1 MALTVNTNLSGLT
14 AQNALIRSKNE
25 MDEAMERLA
34 TGMRINSGGDDASGL
49 SISTRME
56 SQIRALEVGVK
67 NAADGI
73 SLVQTA
79 EGALN
84 EITHMLQRMRELAVQ
99 ASSGIPNAQDREALD
114 AEVQALKEE
123 IDRIAEN
130 TIFNDNI
137 LFDGSFRTVVQTG
150 PRVHEFVDVTIPNLT
165 TEALGSLTDSASS
178 RAVTNAI
185 FDGQVAQPTT
195 SQLTFDGDDTYRFA
209 LTAEFPDAPGG
220 TVRSYTYNISGVV
233 ASGSAVD
240 IAKDINEQLRSIP
253 VMVTTA
259 GTSSTATTTAIATAA
274 DAIQVTLK
282 GNAITLKNM
291 YGGDIKIDAGQ
302 LDASSGTISNTG
314 VNQMADASS
323 RIRFTSVD
331 GGTSSTNVVLG
342 SDPFAKTAL
351 TNIGGSGT
359 SVTTSTGTE
368 ASSLKFQFVD
378 TSLATQSTVT
388 NISAGDTIALTIVDE
403 LGGETLVFT
412 DQVSDLSGTSGIV
425 TALNNA
431 LVAAGADGT
440 YQVTA
445 DASNAGG
452 FVITRD
458 DGIDFTIKLG
468 GQDASGNAL
477 NSSFANTDGNI
488 SGSLGLRVTPTD
500 LSTTGAAFTTA
511 DSDITIRFADTT
523 AGSFG
528 ASPIL
533 GQSDGF
539 TVRLTDVSD
548 GQVHNLSVTGLISG
562 SASSVAAA
570 LNNAIAN
577 AGISDQYEVSAETGD
592 FASTGI
598 TITHK
603 LGDSFKLEFTDITG
617 ISNSGTINIH
627 EKLDDLTFGTT
638 VDDALYSTNG
648 IIDGSPTTTI
658 TPSESVMY
666 LDPLGHDTYKF
677 KFASDAAGTTKTS
690 EITVRY
696 DGTADSLEKF
706 ASYVDTYIDTLLP
719 PSASGITYDFDVTV
733 EGGRVKITEN
743 NGNGFTITDFKSDGA
758 GKVVASVP
766 NGQGA
771 NGVNAVVLDDT
782 VFETSG
788 ITTTITDANGAEVGL
803 VDPTE
808 ILLDFNG
815 NDTYAFRI
823 SDGSAT
829 AVVNEFRYTGGD
841 TSGSQ
846 GEVVSAINVA
856 LKSAGLDGVM
866 KAEQVAN
873 TDQVKLTHV
882 LGNRVTIEGFDSIDS
897 GTILVQG
904 TSGASG
910 VATYLDDDTGAT
922 GKVVKNISI
931 GTTSGAQDALDVI
944 SRALEDINMQ
954 RAEFGAIENRLEYTI
969 NNLSNIAT
977 NTAAAKSRIEDADYA
992 KESAKLAKTQV
1003 LQQAGT
1009 AILAQANMTSQQV
1022 LKLLNG

>member
-1 MALTVNTNLSGLT
+1 MALTVNTNISGLT

-56 SQIRALEVGVK
+56 SQIRAIEASVK

-99 ASSGIPNAQDREALD
+99 ASSGIPNAQDRLALD
-114 AEVQALKEE
+114 AEVQSLKEE
-123 IDRIAEN
+123 IDRIAGN

-165 TEALGSLTDSASS
+165 TDALGSLTKTATT

-185 FDGQVAQPTT
+185 FDGKIAQPTVT
-195 SQLTFDGDDTYRFA
+195 QLTFDGSDTYRFA
-209 LTAEFPDAPGG
+209 LTVEIPKEPGG
-220 TVRSYTYNISGVV
+220 DVYEYTYNISGVV

-253 VMVTTA
+253 LK
-259 GTSSTATTTAIATAA
+259 SSEVAVGTATTSPVATAA
-274 DAIQVTLK
+274 DAIRVTLQ
-282 GNAITLKNM
+282 GNAITLQNM
-291 YGGDIKIDAGQ
+291 YGGDIRVDAGQ
-302 LDASSGTISNTG
+302 FDKATGQVDNTG

-323 RIRFTSVD
+323 RIRFTSVK
-331 GGTSSTNVVLG
+331 GGESSTNVVLG
-342 SDPFAKTAL
+342 SDPFAKTTL

-359 SVTTSTGTE
+359 SVTSAEDTTPS
-368 ASSLKFQFVD
+368 ALKFQFVN
-378 TSLATQSTVT
+378 QSASTHSVVAA
-388 NISAGDTIALTIVDE
+388 ISSGDTVALTLVDE
-403 LGGETLVFT
+403 LGGETLIFT
-412 DQVSDLSGTSGIV
+412 DQVNGLSGTAGIV
-425 TALNNA
+425 SALNNA
-431 LVAAGADGT
+431 LIASGADQT
-440 YQVTA
+440 YAITA
-445 DASNAGG
+445 DASNPGG
-452 FVITRD
+452 FVITRE
-458 DGIDFTIKLG
+458 DGIDFTLKLG
-468 GQDASGNAL
+468 GSDGQGNAL
-477 NSSFANTDGNI
+477 TSSFANTNSEI
-488 SGSLGLRVTPTD
+488 SGSLGLRLTPVD
-500 LSTTGAAFTTA
+500 LATTGVSFKTA
-511 DSDITIRFADTT
+511 DDDITIRFASDA

-528 ASPIL
+528 ASPVL

-539 TVRLTDVSD
+539 SIRLTDTSD
-548 GQVHNLSVTGLISG
+548 GQVHNLTIAGLVNG
-562 SASSVAAA
+562 SASTVAAA
-570 LNNAIAN
+570 LTTAIQN
-577 AGISDQYEVSAETGD
+577 AGISDQYQVVAEAGD
-592 FASTGI
+592 FASSGI

-603 LGDSFKLEFTDITG
+603 LGDSFKLEFTDLTG
-617 ISNSGTINIH
+617 VSNASTLVIH
-627 EKLDDLTFGTT
+627 EKLDDLNFDAT
-638 VDDALYSTNG
+638 VDEALFSTNG
-648 IIDGSPTTTI
+648 VVDGSPTTVV
-658 TPSESVMY
+658 TPQASVMF

-696 DGTADSLEKF
+696 DGSASSLDKF
-706 ASYVDTYIDTLLP
+706 ASYVNTYINTLQAP
-719 PSASGITYDFDVTV
+719 ANSGVTYDFDVAV
-733 EGGRVKITEN
+733 EGGRIKITEN
-743 NGNGFTITDFKSDGA
+743 NGNGFTITDFVSDGA

-782 VFETSG
+782 VFET
-788 ITTTITDANGAEVGL
+788 TAVTKTITDAQGADVGL

-808 ILLDFNG
+808 ITLDFNG

-829 AVVNEFRYTGGD
+829 AVINPFKYTGGD
-841 TSGSQ
+841 VPNSQ
-846 GEVVSAINVA
+846 GEIVSAINVA
-856 LKSAGLDGVM
+856 LKTAGLDGVM

-873 TDQVKLTHV
+873 SDKVKITHV
-882 LGNRVTIEGFDSIDS
+882 LGNRVTIEGFDSLDA
-897 GTILVQG
+897 GTILVEG
-904 TSGASG
+904 TSGATG

-922 GKVVKNISI
+922 GKVIANVSI
-931 GTTSGAQDALDVI
+931 DTASDAQDALDVI

-954 RAEFGAIENRLEYTI
+954 RAQFGAIENRLEYTI
-969 NNLSNIAT
+969 NNLSNIAM

-1022 LKLLNG
+1022 LQLLNG

>member
-165 TEALGSLTDSASS
+165 TEALGSLTDTASS
-178 RAVTNAI
+178 RAVTDAM

-195 SQLTFDGDDTYRFA
+195 SQLTFDGSDTYRFA
-209 LTAEFPDAPGG
+209 LTFEIPDEPGG
-220 TVRSYTYNISGVV
+220 TVREYTYNISGVV
-233 ASGSAVD
+233 ENGSAKD
-240 IAKDINEQLRSIP
+240 ILKDINEQLRSIP
-253 VMVTTA
+253 VLSSNN
-259 GTSSTATTTAIATAA
+259 GTSNSSVIATAA
-274 DAIQVTLK
+274 DAIELTLQ
-282 GNAITLKNM
+282 GNAITIQNM

-302 LDASSGTISNTG
+302 LDPITGLMSNTG

-323 RIRFTSVD
+323 RIRFTSVK
-331 GGTSSTNVVLG
+331 GGENSTNVVLG
-342 SDPFAKTAL
+342 SDPFAKTSL
-351 TNIGGSGT
+351 TNIGGNGT
-359 SVTTSTGTE
+359 SVSSANGTE
-368 ASSLKFQFVD
+368 DATLKFQFVN
-378 TSLATQSTVT
+378 TGVATQTAVST
-388 NISAGDTIALTIVDE
+388 ISTGDTIALTLVDE
-403 LGGETLVFT
+403 LGGEVLIFT
-412 DQVSDLSGTSGIV
+412 DQVSGLSGSTAIS

-431 LVAAGADGT
+431 LVSAGADST
-440 YQVTA
+440 YSVSA
-445 DASNAGG
+445 DASVANG

-458 DGIDFTIKLG
+458 DGIDFTLKLG
-468 GQDASGNAL
+468 GTDAQGNAL
-477 NSSFANTDGNI
+477 VSSFTNTNSDI
-488 SGSLGLRVTPTD
+488 SGTLGLRLTPTN
-500 LSTTGAAFTTA
+500 LATSGASFTTA
-511 DSDITIRFADTT
+511 DADLTIRFADSV

-528 ASPIL
+528 SSPMLAASDSFSI
-533 GQSDGF
+533 
-539 TVRLTDVSD
+539 RLTDVSD
-548 GQVHNLSVTGLISG
+548 GEVHNLTVANLQNG
-562 SASSVAAA
+562 SAATVAAA
-570 LNNAIAN
+570 LNTALQN
-577 AGISDQYEVSAETGD
+577 AGIADQYSVAAEGSL
-592 FASTGI
+592 ASSGV

-603 LGDSFKLEFTDITG
+603 LGDSFKLEFTDI
-617 ISNSGTINIH
+617 SNIANSSSLVIH
-627 EKLDDLTFGTT
+627 EKLEDLNFAST
-638 VDDALYSTNG
+638 VDDALFSTSG
-648 IIDGSPTTTI
+648 VVDGSPVTTV

-677 KFASDAAGTTKTS
+677 KFASDAVGTTKTS

-696 DGTADSLEKF
+696 DGTDASLEKF
-706 ASYVDTYIDTLLP
+706 AGYVSTYINTLQA
-719 PSASGITYDFDVTV
+719 PSASGITYDFDVSV
-733 EGGRVKITEN
+733 EGGRIKITEN

-758 GKVVASVP
+758 GKVVASVL

-782 VFETSG
+782 VFET
-788 ITTTITDANGAEVGL
+788 TAVTKTITDASGNDVGL

-808 ILLDFNG
+808 ITLDFNG
-815 NDTYAFRI
+815 NDTYSFRI

-829 AVVNEFRYTGGD
+829 AVVNPFQYTGGN
-841 TSGSQ
+841 TAGSQ
-846 GEVVSAINVA
+846 DEIVSAINVA
-856 LKSAGLDGVM
+856 LKTAGLDGVM
-866 KAEQVAN
+866 KAEEVAGS
-873 TDQVKLTHV
+873 DKVKITHV
-882 LGNRVTIEGFDSIDS
+882 LGNRITIEGFDSIDS
-897 GTILVQG
+897 GTILVEG
-904 TSGASG
+904 TSGAAG

-922 GKVVKNISI
+922 GKVIKNLSIS
-931 GTTSGAQDALDVI
+931 TTSGAQDALDVI

>member
-14 AQNALIRSKNE
+14 AQNALIRSKAE

-79 EGALN
+79 EGALS

-99 ASSGIPNAQDREALD
+99 ASSGIPNAQDRVALD
-114 AEVQALKEE
+114 AEVQNLIEE

-165 TEALGSLTDSASS
+165 TSALGSLTDTTSS
-178 RAVTNAI
+178 RAVTDAI
-185 FDGQVAQPTT
+185 FDGKVAQPTV

-209 LTAEFPDAPGG
+209 LTIEIPETPGG
-220 TVRSYTYNISGVV
+220 TVNTYTYNVSGVV

-253 VMVTTA
+253 VKDSALGTSTTA
-259 GTSSTATTTAIATAA
+259 VTATAA
-274 DAIQVTLK
+274 DAIRVTVQ
-282 GNAITLKNM
+282 GNAITLENL
-291 YGGDIKIDAGQ
+291 YGGDIKVDAGQ
-302 LDASSGTISNTG
+302 LDVATGTMSNTG

-323 RIRFTSVD
+323 RIRFTSVK
-331 GGTSSTNVVLG
+331 GGDESTNVVLG

-351 TNIGGSGT
+351 TNIGGNGT
-359 SVTTSTGTE
+359 SVTNATGTVE
-368 ASSLKFQFVD
+368 STLKFQFVND
-378 TSLATQSTVT
+378 GASTHSVIT
-388 NISAGDTIALTIVDE
+388 AISAGDTIALTITDE
-403 LGGETLVFT
+403 LGGEVLLFT
-412 DQVSDLSGTSGIV
+412 DQVSGLSGTTSIV
-425 TALNNA
+425 SALNNA
-431 LVAAGADGT
+431 LVSAGADGT
-440 YQVTA
+440 YTVSA
-445 DASNAGG
+445 DSSVSGG

-458 DGIDFTIKLG
+458 DGIDFTMALG
-468 GQDASGNAL
+468 GETASGSTL
-477 NSSFANTDGNI
+477 SSTFTNTNTDI
-488 SGSLGLRVTPTD
+488 SGTLGLRLTPTD
-500 LSTTGAAFTTA
+500 FTDSGAAFTTA
-511 DSDITIRFADTT
+511 DADITIRFADGT

-528 ASPIL
+528 SSPVL
-533 GQSDGF
+533 AQSDGF
-539 TVRLTDVSD
+539 SIRLTDVSD
-548 GQVHNLSVTGLISG
+548 GQVHNLTIDNLLNG
-562 SASSVAAA
+562 SASTVVSA
-570 LNNAIAN
+570 LNNAIRN
-577 AGISDQYEVSAETGD
+577 AGISDQYEVSSESGD

-617 ISNSGTINIH
+617 ISNSSTVVIH
-627 EKLDDLTFGTT
+627 EKLDDLDFSTT
-638 VDDALYSTNG
+638 VNDALYTTNG
-648 IIDGSPTTTI
+648 VVDGSPTTTI

-696 DGTADSLEKF
+696 DGTSDSLEKF

-719 PSASGITYDFDVTV
+719 PSASGITYDFDVSV
-733 EGGRVKITEN
+733 EGGRIKITEN
-743 NGNGFTITDFKSDGA
+743 NGNGFTILDFKSDGA

-771 NGVNAVVLDDT
+771 NGTNAVVLDDT
-782 VFETSG
+782 VFETTA
-788 ITTTITDANGAEVGL
+788 ITKTITDSSGEVGL

-808 ILLDFNG
+808 VTLDFNG
-815 NDTYAFRI
+815 NDTYSFRI

-829 AVVNEFRYTGGD
+829 AVVNEFSYTGGD
-841 TSGSQ
+841 TAGSQ
-846 GEVVSAINVA
+846 GEVISAINVA

-866 KAEQVAN
+866 TATQVAG
-873 TDQVKLTHV
+873 TDKVKITHV
-882 LGNRVTIEGFDSIDS
+882 LGNRVTIEGFDSLDS
-897 GTILVQG
+897 GTILVEG
-904 TSGASG
+904 TSGATG

-922 GKVVKNISI
+922 GKVVANISI
-931 GTTSGAQDALDVI
+931 GTASGAQDALDVI

>member
-14 AQNALIRSKNE
+14 AQNALIRSKSE

-79 EGALN
+79 EGALS
-84 EITHMLQRMRELAVQ
+84 EITQMLQRMRELAVQ
-99 ASSGIPNAQDREALD
+99 ASSGIPNAQDRAALD
-114 AEVQALKEE
+114 AEVQSLKEE

-165 TEALGSLTDSASS
+165 TNALGSLTDTTSS
-178 RAVTNAI
+178 RAVTDAI
-185 FDGQVAQPTT
+185 FDGKVAQPTA

-209 LTAEFPDAPGG
+209 LTVEIPEEPGG
-220 TVRSYTYNISGVV
+220 SVYEYTYNISGVV
-233 ASGSAVD
+233 ASGSAKD
-240 IAKDINEQLRSIP
+240 IAADINEQLRSIP
-253 VMVTTA
+253 LKSSEAGVGTNTSVVT
-259 GTSSTATTTAIATAA
+259 ATAA
-274 DAIQVTLK
+274 DAIRVTLQ
-282 GNAITLKNM
+282 GNAITLQNM
-291 YGGDIKIDAGQ
+291 YGGDITVDAGQ
-302 LDASSGTISNTG
+302 FDAATGQMDNTG

-323 RIRFTSVD
+323 RIRFTSVK
-331 GGTSSTNVVLG
+331 GGDASTNVVLG

-351 TNIGGSGT
+351 SNIGGGAT
-359 SVTTSTGTE
+359 SVTGSADTT
-368 ASSLKFQFVD
+368 ASALKFEFVN
-378 TSLATQSTVT
+378 SGASTHSV
-388 NISAGDTIALTIVDE
+388 ISSISTGDTIALTLVDE
-403 LGGETLVFT
+403 LGGETLIFT
-412 DQVSDLSGTSGIV
+412 DQVNGLSGTAGIV

-431 LVAAGADGT
+431 LVASGADQT
-440 YQVTA
+440 YVVTA
-445 DASNAGG
+445 DASNSGG

-458 DGIDFTIKLG
+458 DGIDFTLKLG
-468 GQDASGNAL
+468 GEDGQGNAL
-477 NSSFANTDGNI
+477 ESSFANTNTQI
-488 SGSLGLRVTPTD
+488 SGTLGLRLTPID
-500 LSTTGAAFTTA
+500 LTASGASFTTA
-511 DSDITIRFADTT
+511 DSDITLRFADTT

-528 ASPIL
+528 SSPIL
-533 GQSDGF
+533 QASDGF
-539 TVRLTDVSD
+539 SIRLTDVSD
-548 GQVHNLSVTGLISG
+548 GQVHNLSVSRLLNG
-562 SASSVAAA
+562 SASTVAAA
-570 LNNAIAN
+570 LTTAIRN
-577 AGISDQYEVSAETGD
+577 AGISDQYEVTAEAGD
-592 FASTGI
+592 YGSSGI

-603 LGDSFKLEFTDITG
+603 LGDSFKIEFTDLDG
-617 ISNSGTINIH
+617 ISNASSIVIH
-627 EKLDDLTFGTT
+627 EKLDDLNFDSS
-638 VDDALYSTNG
+638 VDDALFSTNG
-648 IIDGSPTTTI
+648 TVDGSPTVSV
-658 TPSESVMY
+658 TPTASTMF

-706 ASYVDTYIDTLLP
+706 ASYVDTYIDTLAA
-719 PSASGITYDFDVTV
+719 PSNSGITYDFDVTV
-733 EGGRVKITEN
+733 EGGRIKITEN

-771 NGVNAVVLDDT
+771 NGTNAVVLDDT
-782 VFETSG
+782 VFETSA
-788 ITTTITDANGAEVGL
+788 ITKTITDANGTEVGL

-808 ILLDFNG
+808 ITLDFSG
-815 NDTYAFRI
+815 NDTYSFRI

-829 AVVNEFRYTGGD
+829 AVVNPFSYSGGD
-841 TSGSQ
+841 VAGSQ
-846 GEVVSAINVA
+846 GQVVSAINVA
-856 LKSAGLDGVM
+856 LKTAGLDGVM
-866 KAEQVAN
+866 QAEQVAN
-873 TDQVKLTHV
+873 TDKVKITHV
-882 LGNRVTIEGFDSIDS
+882 LGNRVTIEGFDSLDA
-897 GTILVQG
+897 GTILVEG
-904 TSGASG
+904 TSGAAG

-922 GKVVKNISI
+922 GKVVNNISI
-931 GTTSGAQDALDVI
+931 ETAAGAQDALDVI

>member
-165 TEALGSLTDSASS
+165 TEALGSLTDTASS
-178 RAVTNAI
+178 RAVTDAI
-185 FDGQVAQPTT
+185 FDGKVAQPTT

-209 LTAEFPDAPGG
+209 LTIEIPEEAGG
-220 TVRSYTYNISGVV
+220 AVHEYTYNISGVV
-233 ASGSAVD
+233 ASGSAKD
-240 IAKDINEQLRSIP
+240 IAQDINEQLRSIP
-253 VMVTTA
+253 VAIDGATGASSVT
-259 GTSSTATTTAIATAA
+259 ATAA
-274 DAIQVTLK
+274 DAISVTLQ
-282 GNAITLKNM
+282 GNAITLQNL

-302 LDASSGTISNTG
+302 FDASTAAMDNTG

-323 RIRFTSVD
+323 RIRFTSVK
-331 GGTSSTNVVLG
+331 GGDNSTNVVLG

-351 TNIGGSGT
+351 SNIGGSGT
-359 SVTTSTGTE
+359 SVTSAENTTAST
-368 ASSLKFQFVD
+368 LKFEFVN
-378 TSLATQSTVT
+378 SGASTHSVISS
-388 NISAGDTIALTIVDE
+388 ISAGDTIALTLVDE
-403 LGGETLVFT
+403 LGGEVLLFT
-412 DQVSDLSGTSGIV
+412 DQVSGLSGTTGVVS
-425 TALNNA
+425 ALNNA

-440 YQVTA
+440 YVVSA
-445 DASNAGG
+445 DQTNAGG

-458 DGIDFTIKLG
+458 DGIDFTLKLG
-468 GQDASGNAL
+468 GEDASGNAL
-477 NSSFANTDGNI
+477 ASSFANTNTEI
-488 SGSLGLRVTPTD
+488 SGTLGLRLTPTD
-500 LSTTGAAFTTA
+500 IAASGSSFTTA
-511 DSDITIRFADTT
+511 DDDITIRFADST

-528 ASPIL
+528 TSPVL
-533 GQSDGF
+533 QQSDGF
-539 TVRLTDVSD
+539 SIRLTDVSD
-548 GQVHNLSVTGLISG
+548 GQVHNLTVSNLLNG
-562 SASSVAAA
+562 SASTVAAA
-570 LNNAIAN
+570 LTTAIKN
-577 AGISDQYEVSAETGD
+577 AGISDQYEVAAEAGD
-592 FASTGI
+592 FGSTGI

-603 LGDSFKLEFTDITG
+603 LGDSFKIEFTDTTN
-617 ISNSGTINIH
+617 ISNASTIVIH
-627 EKLDDLTFGTT
+627 EKLDDLNFGSTA
-638 VDDALYSTNG
+638 DAALFSTNG
-648 IIDGSPTTTI
+648 LVDGSPVTTI
-658 TPSESVMY
+658 TPQESVMY

-696 DGTADSLEKF
+696 DGTSDSLDKF
-706 ASYVDTYIDTLLP
+706 ASYVDTYIDTLQP

-733 EGGRVKITEN
+733 EGGRIKITEN

-782 VFETSG
+782 VFESTA
-788 ITTTITDANGAEVGL
+788 ITKTITDANGAEVGL

-808 ILLDFNG
+808 ITLDFNG
-815 NDTYAFRI
+815 NDTYEFRI

-829 AVVNEFRYTGGD
+829 AVVNQFRYTGGD
-841 TSGSQ
+841 TAGSQ
-846 GEVVSAINVA
+846 GEVISAINVA
-856 LKSAGLDGVM
+856 LKAAGLDGVM

-873 TDQVKLTHV
+873 TDKVKITHV
-882 LGNRVTIEGFDSIDS
+882 LGNRVTIEGFDSLDS
-897 GTILVQG
+897 GTILVEG
-904 TSGASG
+904 TSGATG

-922 GKVVKNISI
+922 GKVIKNLSI
-931 GTTSGAQDALDVI
+931 DTTSGAQDALDVI

-954 RAEFGAIENRLEYTI
+954 RAQFGAIENRLEYTI